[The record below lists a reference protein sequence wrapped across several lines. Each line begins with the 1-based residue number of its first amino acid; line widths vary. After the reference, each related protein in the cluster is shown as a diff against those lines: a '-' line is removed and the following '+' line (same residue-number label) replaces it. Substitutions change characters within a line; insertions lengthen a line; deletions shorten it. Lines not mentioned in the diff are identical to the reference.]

1 MSAPEASG
9 RHGMSA
15 RTVVYDTGMLL
26 ALLGGKPAALVLH
39 HSLRAVPHRPI
50 IIGPVLVQSWRPD
63 PKTIY
68 AFRQFL
74 KDCTVPQARGTAP
87 PVRGA
92 SVTSAGCVACT
103 KTFTLDSY
111 KRAGA
116 MLGKAVLPGKKQQ
129 DAVDAL
135 VVMAAAL
142 HTPAQI
148 LTGDPGDIAAYAATL
163 DHADIAVERI

>member
-1 MSAPEASG
+1 MN
-9 RHGMSA
+9 A

-39 HSLRAVPHRPI
+39 HALRSAPHRPV
-50 IIGPVLVQSWRPD
+50 IIGPVLAQSWRPD
-63 PKTIY
+63 PKTVY
-68 AFRQFL
+68 AFSQYL

-87 PVRGA
+87 PVRGT
-92 SVTSAGCVACT
+92 SVTSAACVACA

-111 KRAGA
+111 SRVGA
-116 MLGKAVLPGKKQQ
+116 MLGAAVLPGRKQP

-142 HTPAQI
+142 HAPAQI
-148 LTGDPGDIAAYAATL
+148 ITSDPGDVTAYAATL
-163 DHADIAVERI
+163 DRADITIERI